1 MNKRRKVRSKK
12 GVLRWLQTAETSVA
26 PVFNALWVVSERLQI
41 DQLLAVS
48 LREDELSRSL
58 QTVDASLIQAR
69 TALQAA
75 YMEVQRLVMVKQQV
89 RDGCGGWCCC
99 RPCWWTSELFLM
111 PPASVC
117 LQMTGEMDALRN
129 RRIELLK
136 GMQGSETDQSE
147 SRSLSRRLTAVTNHC
162 PTLLCSHR

>member
-1 MNKRRKVRSKK
+1 MEHINKRRKVRSKK
-12 GVLRWLQTAETSVA
+12 GGLRWLKTAVNSRLA
-26 PVFNALWVVSERLQI
+26 SCFMLHASWVLPERLQI

-89 RDGCGGWCCC
+89 RDGCGG
-99 RPCWWTSELFLM
+99 
-111 PPASVC
+111 
-117 LQMTGEMDALRN
+117 
-129 RRIELLK
+129 
-136 GMQGSETDQSE
+136 
-147 SRSLSRRLTAVTNHC
+147 
-162 PTLLCSHR
+162 